1 MVKVISSVSINIAE
15 LEEQQIELLREALIS
30 IKTIRGD
37 SLNDAKKKEA
47 ALSALTQVQELEKN
61 ISSNLI
67 KLERAARDYLPLA
80 REQDTSKRI
89 LTSLPFLNKYTI
101 SEWLDKILKH
111 FNEGNNAII
120 VRTIEEDL
128 LDQHFGMLSGRYE
141 HTKYVEQHLP
151 EEERNEGLAYNAA
164 LEEVNKIL
172 EQIKSK
178 AETAQFKENTDKEK
192 LGWGIDNTSKTLF
205 GKGFIWKSGLIPDIE
220 SYYKADIPE
229 LKSNQTVALDDS
241 EITSRS
247 KTLLQ
252 LETGLK
258 ETSTAAFAMIDACA
272 SFSPETVNEL
282 KQNLAQ
288 AFTLFHTRA
297 FNLIIPL
304 SYRATVKLTVKGL
317 GDHFTGFSAPT
328 QMESQVAISSTL
340 PEFVYE
346 YFQAM
351 EALAKEARQKI
362 IDNNYKDAVLNLE
375 EIYLISLKRDWERL
389 KKLKD
394 TKAGDILMERNN
406 EVKETIQ
413 KVRNVIRNADAREKQ
428 FTHLILNLE
437 QTNQLL
443 AAKRGE

>member
-37 SLNDAKKKEA
+37 SLTEAKKKEA
-47 ALSALTQVQELEKN
+47 ALSSLNKVQQLEQE
-61 ISSNLI
+61 ISPNLI
-67 KLERAARDYLPLA
+67 KLERAAKDYLPLA
-80 REQDTSKRI
+80 RERDAVKRL

-101 SEWLDKILKH
+101 SKWLDKLIKQ
-111 FNEGNNAII
+111 FNEGNHALI

-151 EEERNEGLAYNAA
+151 EEERNEGLAYNVT
-164 LEEVNKIL
+164 LEEVKKGL

-178 AETAQFKENTDKEK
+178 AETAQFKEGADKEM
-192 LGWGIDNTSKTLF
+192 LFMRADNAFKTLL
-205 GKGFIWKSGLIPDIE
+205 GKGFLWKSGLVPDIE
-220 SYYKADIPE
+220 GYYKADIPE
-229 LKSNQTVALDDS
+229 LKSNQAIALDDS

-247 KTLLQ
+247 NTLLQ

-258 ETSTAAFAMIDACA
+258 ETSTAAFAVIDACA
-272 SFSPETVNEL
+272 SFSPETVSEL
-282 KQNLAQ
+282 KQNIAQ

-304 SYRATVKLTVKGL
+304 SYRAAVKQKMNGL
-317 GDHFTGFSAPT
+317 GEHFAGFSAPK
-328 QMESQVAISSTL
+328 QMESQIAISSTL

-351 EALAKEARQKI
+351 EALAKEAQEKI
-362 IDNNYKDAVLNLE
+362 ADNNYKDAVLNLE

-406 EVKETIQ
+406 EVKEIIQ
-413 KVRNVIRNADAREKQ
+413 KVRNVIRNGDAREKH

>member
-47 ALSALTQVQELEKN
+47 ALSALNQVRRLEQE
-61 ISSNLI
+61 ISPNLI
-67 KLERAARDYLPLA
+67 KLERAAKDYLPLA

-101 SEWLDKILKH
+101 SEWLDKIIKH
-111 FNEGNNAII
+111 FNEGNNALI

-151 EEERNEGLAYNAA
+151 EEERNEGLAYNAS
-164 LEEVNKIL
+164 LGEIQKNL
-172 EQIKSK
+172 EQVKSK
-178 AETAQFKENTDKEK
+178 AETAQFKDGTDKEK
-192 LGWGIDNTSKTLF
+192 LGWGIDNTSKALF
-205 GKGFIWKSGLIPDIE
+205 GKGFLWKSGLIPDIE

-229 LKSNQTVALDDS
+229 LKSSQAITLDDS

-247 KTLLQ
+247 NTLLK

-258 ETSTAAFAMIDACA
+258 KTSTAAFAMIDACA
-272 SFSPETVNEL
+272 SFSPETVSEL

-288 AFTLFHTRA
+288 AFTLFHIRA
-297 FNLIIPL
+297 FNLIVPL
-304 SYRATVKLTVKGL
+304 SYRATVKLNVKGL
-317 GDHFTGFSAPT
+317 GEHFTGFSAPKP
-328 QMESQVAISSTL
+328 MESQVAISSTL

-362 IDNNYKDAVLNLE
+362 ADNNYKDAVLNLE
-375 EIYLISLKRDWERL
+375 EIYIISLKRDWERL

-413 KVRNVIRNADAREKQ
+413 KVRNVIRNSDAREKQ

>member
-15 LEEQQIELLREALIS
+15 LEEQQIELLREVLIS

-47 ALSALTQVQELEKN
+47 ALSALNKMQELEKN
-61 ISSNLI
+61 ISSQLI
-67 KLERAARDYLPLA
+67 KLEQAARDYLPLA

-101 SEWLDKILKH
+101 SKWLDKILKQ
-111 FNEGNNAII
+111 FNERNNAII
-120 VRTIEEDL
+120 IRTIEEDL
-128 LDQHFGMLSGRYE
+128 LDQHFGMLSGRYD

-151 EEERNEGLAYNAA
+151 KAERNEGLAYNAA
-164 LEEVNKIL
+164 LEEVKKIL
-172 EQIKSK
+172 EQIKTK

-192 LGWGIDNTSKTLF
+192 LGWGMDNTSKALLGT
-205 GKGFIWKSGLIPDIE
+205 GFLWKSGLIPDIE

-229 LKSNQTVALDDS
+229 LKTNQTIALDDS

-247 KTLLQ
+247 NTLLK
-252 LETGLK
+252 LEIGLK
-258 ETSTAAFAMIDACA
+258 ETSAAAFAMVDACA

-282 KQNLAQ
+282 KREVAQ
-288 AFTLFHTRA
+288 TFALFHARA
-297 FNLIIPL
+297 VNLIVPL
-304 SYRATVKLTVKGL
+304 SYRAAVKQKVKGL
-317 GDHFTGFSAPT
+317 GEHFAGFIAQKPV
-328 QMESQVAISSTL
+328 ESQVSISSTL

-351 EALAKEARQKI
+351 EALAKEAQQKI
-362 IDNNYKDAVLNLE
+362 ADNNYKDAVLNLE

-413 KVRNVIRNADAREKQ
+413 KVRNVIRNVDAREKQ